1 MKKEDIVVKVG
12 DVFTDDW
19 GILNRIDEIK
29 DGVCMISAVD
39 APQNELFDR
48 VSVDYAKACIL
59 YDNDKRA

>member
-19 GILNRIDEIK
+19 GWLNRIDEIK
-29 DGVCMISAVD
+29 DGICMISPVEGTSD
-39 APQNELFDR
+39 GLHDR
-48 VSVDYAKACIL
+48 VSVDYVKECIL